1 MTGKYKTIS
10 AIAFC
15 LLAVLFAVFVFLP
28 SVKKVNTDFPNYYVS
43 SNMLLDGKD
52 LKDVYDNVE
61 FNRQLLLYGIEG
73 QIVSFVPYP
82 PVNALLMLPIAK
94 LSPLEAKLVWNF
106 LNALLLIACIYLL
119 TKLVR
124 LSFYTIG
131 IIFFLS
137 AFALANNFLFGQAYL
152 LILLFLLLSVY
163 FMMQGK
169 DILSAFFISLSI
181 VLKFYTIFFIFLFI
195 FKRRLRLLFWCI
207 GFCFLL
213 YIPVILIT
221 GFDLNHYYFTE
232 LMPRLGDGWV
242 GTVYAVEYQS
252 FISLLHRFFH
262 YEPMLNPGPLFQ
274 SDLLFYAFKYLW
286 IFVIL
291 SVSLAYIKKTVEN
304 IKLEISLFCIIALLL
319 LPLNASYQYV
329 VLIPAVVFMG
339 KHFLDQKK
347 YLLPASIVIVM
358 ALINSPVQVWIVDQ
372 VKETPLFFLG
382 YVRLMGLLY
391 LWLVNLKELGRVTG
405 IKPLGSRMRSLLY
418 VGGIHVVAL
427 TAFSVIVNRP
437 ADDNALSMVHSSNFL
452 ITMPSALNTVPEKV
466 VYTECINEKF
476 VLRSNFGLSINSEN
490 VFYPKMINESLLEYE
505 TVENR
510 IPIKRILD
518 LSTRESVQSTL
529 TKGEEFAVSKN
540 GKWKCFIQKGQLILE
555 EISSGNKQQLTHGR
569 QISSFPV
576 FSYNDTKII
585 FASDRNRGVGF
596 STLYVIDVA
605 NLTGDK

>member
-1 MTGKYKTIS
+1 MTGRYRTFTVIVFWVF
-10 AIAFC
+10 AA
-15 LLAVLFAVFVFLP
+15 LFVFFVFLP

-61 FNRQLLLYGIEG
+61 FNRQLLLYGIVG

-94 LSPLEAKLVWNF
+94 LPPLDAKLVWNF
-106 LNALLLIACIYLL
+106 FNAFLLLACIY
-119 TKLVR
+119 V
-124 LSFYTIG
+124 LSKMVKIDFYSVG

-137 AFALANNFLFGQAYL
+137 AYALANNFLFGQVYL
-152 LILLFLLLSVY
+152 LILFMLLLSVY

-213 YIPVILIT
+213 YIPVILLT
-221 GFDLNHYYFTE
+221 GFDLNYYYFTE

-252 FISLLHRFFH
+252 FISLLHRLFH
-262 YEPMLNPGPLFQ
+262 YEPTLNPDPLAQ
-274 SDLLFYAFKYLW
+274 SELFFYAAKYLW

-291 SVSLAYIKKTVEN
+291 SVSLSYIKKNVEN
-304 IKLEISLFCIIALLL
+304 IKLEISLFCVIALLL

-372 VKETPLFFLG
+372 VKETPFFFLG
-382 YVRLMGLLY
+382 YVKLMGLLY
-391 LWLVNLKELGRVTG
+391 LWLVNLKELGKVTG
-405 IKPLGSRMRSLLY
+405 IKPLDSRMRSLLY
-418 VGGIHVVAL
+418 VGGIHVIAL
-427 TAFSVIVNRP
+427 SAFSVVMNRP
-437 ADDNALSMVHSSNFL
+437 ADDNALPLVHNSNFL
-452 ITMPSALNTVPEKV
+452 ITMPSALNTIPEKF

-505 TVENR
+505 TIEKK
-510 IPIKRILD
+510 IPVRKILD
-518 LSTRESVQSTL
+518 LSTSESVQTAL

-540 GKWKCFIQKGQLILE
+540 GKWKCFIHKGQLILE

-596 STLYVIDVA
+596 STLYVIDVV
-605 NLTGDK
+605 NLTGNK